1 MGRRR
6 DASLRLFLRCAIGVV
21 LLAFLGC
28 ASSEP
33 AVPSCPVCG
42 AVVNPQKAVKVTYAG
57 KTYYFDSEECAKE
70 FFAHAAAYSGQ
81 RTRHVGSR

>member
-1 MGRRR
+1 M
-6 DASLRLFLRCAIGVV
+6 DASVRIFLRWAVAALC
-21 LLAFLGC
+21 LAFLGC

-33 AVPSCPVCG
+33 TVPSCPVCG
-42 AVVNPQKAVKVTYAG
+42 AVVNPEKAVRVVYAG